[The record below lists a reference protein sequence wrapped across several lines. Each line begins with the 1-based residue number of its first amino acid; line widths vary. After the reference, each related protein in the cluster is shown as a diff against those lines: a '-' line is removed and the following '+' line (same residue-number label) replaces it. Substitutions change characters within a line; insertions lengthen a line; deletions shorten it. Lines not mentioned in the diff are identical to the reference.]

1 MPDAPEATVDTKAAG
16 VSDGDAGQRG
26 AHHLVQFLDAAR
38 SGFAPATL
46 QPGESRFNRRE
57 GQRIA
62 WQKTERAAAGRDR
75 LLHPLAVMSAQ
86 VVYDHDMTRA
96 QDRRQDVLASQ
107 RRAGFPLERM
117 AAYICG

>member
-1 MPDAPEATVDTKAAG
+1 MPGAPEATVDKKAAS
-16 VSDGDAGQRG
+16 VSSGDAGQRG
-26 AHHLVQFLDAAR
+26 AHNLVQFLDAAR

-57 GQRIA
+57 GRRIA
-62 WQKTERAAAGRDR
+62 WQKTELAAAGRDR
-75 LLHPLAVMSAQ
+75 LLHPLAMMGAQ
-86 VVYDHDMTRA
+86 VVYEHDMTSA

-117 AAYICG
+117 AVYICG